1 MKLSDFAVIA
11 EILSAAAVVVT
22 LVILIFELQ
31 ENTRAMQAS
40 TMHNISNSAA
50 QAYVEI
56 GLDDDG
62 VVCILFITDGVAAM
76 TAVEAGTATEVQ
88 HRQARTLTLGYWMFS
103 QNQYF
108 QYKYETL
115 GEDVWE
121 GYRNAMCR
129 AKNRDSGMLSKLWPT
144 AKLSLNREF
153 IAFIERCST

>member
-56 GLDDDG
+56 GLDD
-62 VVCILFITDGVAAM
+62 DGVAAM